1 MQAHQKGSE
10 SVSAKNANERL
21 AEEEAR
27 ADAMITELNAPPAAE
42 PAAPNPPAAPEPAAA
57 PAEPAPAA
65 GEPAADT
72 QEPIGADAAATPEPG
87 EPEPEPQATPAS
99 GIEASIHDLE
109 ARLGELQREFGSF
122 NTLKGKYNAEVPIAA
137 ARVREL
143 SQENQMLRQLLQEQ
157 RTAAPA
163 APTAPGGNGN
173 GHDAPSAR
181 PLDPQLVEKLK
192 ASMGE
197 EGFEALQSMNEND
210 RKAFLAAQTEAQR
223 QMQKLTEQTH
233 RMAFESF
240 KHQLG
245 EHFGDWETLNNDDGF
260 NSWLNEP
267 DPLAG
272 VSRRALLDDAARN
285 YDARRA
291 AVFFQTYHA
300 LQAPAAPRAAVTT
313 PVRKVPVQTPSLAA
327 QVKPRTAGGSTPPAA
342 PPKKYTGDEYRKLGD
357 LVLTLRNS
365 NPKRSKELE
374 LELDRALVEGRVTA

>member
-1 MQAHQKGSE
+1 MQAHQKGSDP
-10 SVSAKNANERL
+10 VSAKNANDRL
-21 AEEEAR
+21 AEEDAR
-27 ADAMITELNAPPAAE
+27 ADAMIAELTAPPAAAPGAPNPPAVPEPAAAPVEPAPAADEPVVDTQAPPAAE
-42 PAAPNPPAAPEPAAA
+42 PS
-57 PAEPAPAA
+57 AEPVPA
-65 GEPAADT
+65 
-72 QEPIGADAAATPEPG
+72 
-87 EPEPEPQATPAS
+87 EPEPEPQPAAPPDDADAR
-99 GIEASIHDLE
+99 ILALE
-109 ARLGELQREFGSF
+109 AKFKTLQ
-122 NTLKGKYNAEVPIAA
+122 GKYNAEVPIAA

-143 SQENQMLRQLLQEQ
+143 SQENQVLRQMLTEQ

-163 APTAPGGNGN
+163 APPAPGGNGN
-173 GHDAPSAR
+173 GHDAPGAR

-210 RKAFLAAQTEAQR
+210 RKAFLAAQSEAQR
-223 QMQKLTEQTH
+223 QMQKLTEQTQ

-272 VSRRALLDDAARN
+272 VPRRALLDDAARN

-300 LQAPAAPRAAVTT
+300 LQAPATPRAPVPP
-313 PVRKVPVQTPSLAA
+313 PVRKVRVQTPSLEA
-327 QVKPRTAGGSTPPAA
+327 QVKPRTAGGATPPAA
-342 PPKKYTGDEYRKLGD
+342 PAKKYTGDEYRKLGD
-357 LVLTLRNS
+357 QVLNLRNS